1 VECCSVEEARG
12 GRGSPSLGLPRA
24 HARPRRA
31 STPRPAPAA
40 GPPPA
45 CFVPVPVPWCC
56 GLRAAGAAAAGPAAG
71 RTTAGPAFLAYSRPL
86 SARGRRAHRAPRA
99 RGRPRAGRSRPGR
112 SDRDAPRFVVVSSA
126 RPVVGRG
133 RGGAG
138 CVLRLLVVRITQVSG
153 LRMTSGGG
161 SSAVGGGPQLQL
173 PPPRRGSVAARTD
186 RSPASAAQTSPP
198 EPRRPPCRRT
208 SSRSCRGVVFILIRL

>member
-1 VECCSVEEARG
+1 MRLNLKSSIAHTSHLLSDRTGAAGYTGGTAVDAQRNAQRHRSRLTSRPPRITRITARFPPARRGSRAHTTRPVECAVWKRLG
-12 GRGSPSLGLPRA
+12 GAGAPLGLPRA

-112 SDRDAPRFVVVSSA
+112 SDRDAPRFVV
-126 RPVVGRG
+126 
-133 RGGAG
+133 
-138 CVLRLLVVRITQVSG
+138 
-153 LRMTSGGG
+153 G
-161 SSAVGGGPQLQL
+161 SSAPGRSSAAGGGV
-173 PPPRRGSVAARTD
+173 RC
-186 RSPASAAQTSPP
+186 ASYDY
-198 EPRRPPCRRT
+198 
-208 SSRSCRGVVFILIRL
+208 